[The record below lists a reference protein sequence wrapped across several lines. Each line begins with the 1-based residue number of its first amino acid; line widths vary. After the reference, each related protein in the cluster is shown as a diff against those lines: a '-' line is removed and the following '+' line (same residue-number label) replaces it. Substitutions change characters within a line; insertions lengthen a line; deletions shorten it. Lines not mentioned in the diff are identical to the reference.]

1 MKILFL
7 PIDIEIPSLD
17 ISKITSSV
25 VKEGKYQP
33 FWKTIDITDLNL
45 TELKLVLDQLPFKRI
60 TNIYFK
66 EQTKFAS
73 PHYDVYPDMHFE
85 ENEYENIL
93 SNEPAGY
100 RLVLIGERDKLYV
113 KSQGIFKPA
122 VVPNI
127 PGCYLLNSTESLH
140 MVHFDEGR
148 KIIYIRG
155 FVDSVRHQLLIKK
168 SLSRYKDLAIIE

>member
-7 PIDIEIPSLD
+7 PIDIEIPIIE
-17 ISKITSSV
+17 ISKITSSIL
-25 VKEGKYQP
+25 KDGKYQP
-33 FWKTIDITDLNL
+33 YWKSIDITDLNL
-45 TELKLVLDQLPFKRI
+45 PELNSVLDQLPFKKI

-66 EQTKFAS
+66 EQTKLAK

-100 RLVLIGERDKLYV
+100 RLVLIGKADKIYV
-113 KSQGIFKPA
+113 KSQGRFKSA
-122 VVPNI
+122 IVPTR
-127 PGCYLLNSTESLH
+127 PGCYVLNSTQALH
-140 MVHFDEGR
+140 MVNFDEGR

-155 FVDSVRHQLLIKK
+155 FLDSDKHQKLIEK
-168 SLSRYKDLAIIE
+168 SLVRYKDLAIIE